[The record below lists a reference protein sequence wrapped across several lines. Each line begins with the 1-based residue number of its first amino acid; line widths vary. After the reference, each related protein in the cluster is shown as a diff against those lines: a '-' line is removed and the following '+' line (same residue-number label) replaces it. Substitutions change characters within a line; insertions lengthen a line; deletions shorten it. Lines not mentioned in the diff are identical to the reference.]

1 MPASEVGAPLGVG
14 VGVNEEPVDG
24 LAGWTVA
31 KVLARMPDRAMAFI
45 RLRTA
50 CVGCPLDRFC
60 TLADVASAYHIPLA
74 TLVDAVATTGDEAD
88 EDPAHVGSEADP

>member
-1 MPASEVGAPLGVG
+1 MRASEVDAPQGVG

-31 KVLARMPDRAMAFI
+31 EVLARKPDRAMAFI

-60 TLADVASAYHIPLA
+60 TLADVAGAYHIPLA
-74 TLVDAVATTGDEAD
+74 TLVEAVAGAGGVDERQLD
-88 EDPAHVGSEADP
+88 ER